1 MTDRKTLIALA
12 ILADE
17 AAAITE
23 PSNDLRKAVK
33 VAYKIIGEPGSFKRS
48 RAVAKVKKE

>member
-1 MTDRKTLIALA
+1 VTDRKTLITLA

-23 PSNDLRKAVK
+23 PTDDLRKAIK
-33 VAYKIIGEPGSFKRS
+33 EAYKIIGEPGSFKRS
-48 RAVAKVKKE
+48 KAVAKVRL